1 VTSRPQGTHRLN
13 DNGGFAYPGLLATS
27 QRCLTPIT
35 PLTDRKAT
43 VTAAIN
49 ALVVNVGG
57 YRPETYIPSGLIWGV
72 NVLSPTAPMTE
83 GAAYGQNNTR
93 PRKIMVLMTDG
104 ENTLRFNPS
113 NGLHQTPSAGNAGRN
128 QLTATNNDTTALC
141 NYAKSK
147 NIEVYTVA
155 LAVSSNTAR
164 DLLSACASQ
173 VDNYFDVR
181 DTALLE
187 EAFLGIAASIYKVR
201 IVS

>member
-1 VTSRPQGTHRLN
+1 
-13 DNGGFAYPGLLATS
+13 
-27 QRCLTPIT
+27 
-35 PLTDRKAT
+35 
-43 VTAAIN
+43 
-49 ALVVNVGG
+49 
-57 YRPETYIPSGLIWGV
+57 
-72 NVLSPTAPMTE
+72 
-83 GAAYGQNNTR
+83 
-93 PRKIMVLMTDG
+93 MVLMTDG

-113 NGLHQTPSAGNAGRN
+113 NGLHQTPSGGTAGQP

-147 NIEVYTVA
+147 KIEVYTVA

-164 DLLSACASQ
+164 DLLSACASEA
-173 VDNYFDVR
+173 DNYFDVR